1 MKRGTEGVH
10 DEVLDL
16 QLIKPA
22 QVAKMLAV
30 SVPKV
35 YQLAAAGELP
45 SIRLGNSVRFDPA
58 DVVAYIRAR
67 RRDVKR

>member
-1 MKRGTEGVH
+1 MKKWAEGVH

-16 QLIKPA
+16 QLLRPRD
-22 QVAKMLAV
+22 VAKMLAV

-45 SIRLGNSVRFDPA
+45 SIRLGSSIRFDPA
-58 DVVAYIRAR
+58 DVVAYIRGKRRAR
-67 RRDVKR
+67 T